1 MDNMYKE
8 GGKRGDK
15 GFVWTFKTPE
25 EIAKEKRKRE
35 KRLQEQ
41 EEARSKLKFV
51 SVYSNTEDE
60 EPRKKDVAVG
70 RDNPNVAV
78 VHGEQRYL
86 IDLGRQEEPPMPQLE
101 EAVGGNE

>member
-8 GGKRGDK
+8 GGKRGDR

-25 EIAKEKRKRE
+25 EIVEEKRKRE

-51 SVYSNTEDE
+51 SVYSNTGDE
-60 EPRKKDVAVG
+60 GPRKKDVAVG
-70 RDNPNVAV
+70 RDNPNIAV
-78 VHGEQRYL
+78 VQGEQCYL
-86 IDLGRQEEPPMPQLE
+86 IDLGRQREPRIPQLE
-101 EAVGGNE
+101 